1 MSRKIK
7 YSYDLKLSIVKA
19 FIDDHQPARVI
30 ANQSGV
36 PLRMLYRWIFLY
48 RHLGAQGL
56 ESKQNGPYSP
66 AFKRKVLRA
75 IEKHGLSL
83 PQACVKFSLGSDAMI
98 IDWKRKFE
106 EFGLAGL
113 ANKPKGSKLM
123 EKPKYAKKLKFKHP
137 LTREQELLLELQSLR
152 AENALLKKLQ
162 ALIQAEEEAN
172 KRKPFKN

>member
-66 AFKRKVLRA
+66 MPNV
-75 IEKHGLSL
+75 
-83 PQACVKFSLGSDAMI
+83 
-98 IDWKRKFE
+98 
-106 EFGLAGL
+106 
-113 ANKPKGSKLM
+113 
-123 EKPKYAKKLKFKHP
+123 
-137 LTREQELLLELQSLR
+137 
-152 AENALLKKLQ
+152 
-162 ALIQAEEEAN
+162 
-172 KRKPFKN
+172 